1 MIAQRLINDHMIF
14 HGLKS
19 NEIKITNKLLDRV
32 KQARSRYF
40 SSQKERSLQGL
51 KSSRNMKITEINQQI
66 EDMNRNTI
74 QLQKNIDSLKA
85 DADIYAFDA
94 EKKTKLE
101 DGKHLLSR
109 SNALK
114 RIY

>member
-1 MIAQRLINDHMIF
+1 MNSQILIENLHTESLIAQRLINDHMVF

-19 NEIKITNKLLDRV
+19 NEIKITNKLLDHV

-51 KSSRNMKITEINQQI
+51 KSLRDMKITEINQQI

-74 QLQKNIDSLKA
+74 QLQKNI
-85 DADIYAFDA
+85 
-94 EKKTKLE
+94 
-101 DGKHLLSR
+101 
-109 SNALK
+109 
-114 RIY
+114 